1 MKSKTFT
8 SQKGC
13 FRLTLPVEWD
23 ESNDGEEN
31 TYSFFNSKYWTGNLR
46 ITPFRWTQLA
56 DQNEDKAAEF
66 ISDELSENIGG
77 G

>member
-31 TYSFFNSKYWTGNLR
+31 TYSFSIL
-46 ITPFRWTQLA
+46 
-56 DQNEDKAAEF
+56 
-66 ISDELSENIGG
+66 NIGLASYE
-77 G
+77 